1 MTMSIAFSILFF
13 LVYYVFLITGETIAD
28 RRLLQPWIAMW
39 LPNIVL
45 FAAAGLLIWSTV
57 REAQTINWTRFNFLK
72 RWRQRRTAGIL

>member
-13 LVYYVFLITGETIAD
+13 LVYYVFLIMGETLAD
-28 RRLLQPWIAMW
+28 RRLLEPWLAMW

-57 REAQTINWTRFNFLK
+57 REAQTINYDRLNLLK
-72 RWRQRRTAGIL
+72 RWQQRGTAGIL